1 MVLAPAPLN
10 LRLLAQRG
18 REAHLQGVV
27 SSYSAEGC
35 IGAEEADRWF
45 SEYLDFPCRL
55 VHKPDDD
62 PRLVDS
68 SIAESGDQST
78 REQAPAV
85 TSLCVRSRRTE
96 CPSLGSSSDATSST
110 THSGPSVSVTSSRPS
125 SAERRRRPYLVAAFR
140 TPSNAEPERT
150 STRRPGS
157 TLPPLITATVRREVG
172 SSSL

>member
-27 SSYSAEGC
+27 SSYSAG
-35 IGAEEADRWF
+35 GALVPRRPTAGSASTW
-45 SEYLDFPCRL
+45 SFP
-55 VHKPDDD
+55 VG
-62 PRLVDS
+62 S
-68 SIAESGDQST
+68 S
-78 REQAPAV
+78 
-85 TSLCVRSRRTE
+85 TSLTTTPGWLTRHLRKLGSVDQRTGARGNVRSRPIE
-96 CPSLGSSSDATSST
+96 YPSLGPSSDATSST